1 MKALADFLQRV
12 HAGLTG
18 AETRGGLVMRHLSKP
33 LLDKAMAYRAGAIG
47 LGLLP
52 IAMAFAAVLIP

>member
-1 MKALADFLQRV
+1 MLPLPRLPHCGGCQSGR
-12 HAGLTG
+12 
-18 AETRGGLVMRHLSKP
+18 EEGLVMRHRSKP
-33 LLDKAMAYRAGAIG
+33 LLDNGIAYRAGVIG

>member
-1 MKALADFLQRV
+1 MLYPSR
-12 HAGLTG
+12 
-18 AETRGGLVMRHLSKP
+18 P
-33 LLDKAMAYRAGAIG
+33 LLNKTIAYRAGALG

>member
-1 MKALADFLQRV
+1 
-12 HAGLTG
+12 
-18 AETRGGLVMRHLSKP
+18 MRRRSKP
-33 LLDKAMAYRAGAIG
+33 LLDKGTAYRAGAIG

>member
-1 MKALADFLQRV
+1 
-12 HAGLTG
+12 
-18 AETRGGLVMRHLSKP
+18 MRHKL
-33 LLDKAMAYRAGAIG
+33 LLDNEIAYKAGMVG

>member
-1 MKALADFLQRV
+1 MMPLVGCKEGV
-12 HAGLTG
+12 
-18 AETRGGLVMRHLSKP
+18 VMRHPSKP
-33 LLDKAMAYRAGAIG
+33 LLSREIAYKAGTIG

>member
-1 MKALADFLQRV
+1 
-12 HAGLTG
+12 
-18 AETRGGLVMRHLSKP
+18 MRHPSKP
-33 LLDKAMAYRAGAIG
+33 LLHKGIVYKAGTIG